1 MILRPNPRQMR
12 KAMMADPGITE
23 RLQPSLLDRLTDNNP
38 TEIKESASER
48 VIDMRRLREIV
59 LRDLG
64 WLLNTVNQSGDIDE
78 EEFPYAA
85 KSTLNY
91 GIVDISGKRSAEAR
105 PHELERLLERAIESY
120 EPRIVAGSLA
130 VKFSNVAGAS
140 RSKIVFNIQADLWAQ
155 PVPLEI
161 FMRTELSVASGD
173 MKVVKA

>member
-1 MILRPNPRQMR
+1 
-12 KAMMADPGITE
+12 MMADPGITE
-23 RLQPSLLDRLTDNNP
+23 RLQPSLLDRLTDNHP
-38 TEIKESASER
+38 TELKEAAHER

-64 WLLNTVNQSGDIDE
+64 WLLNTVNQSLDIDPD
-78 EEFPYAA
+78 EFPYAA

-105 PHELERLLERAIESY
+105 PHELERMLERAIETY

-130 VKFSNVAGAS
+130 VQLSNAAGAGK
-140 RSKIVFNIQADLWAQ
+140 SKIVFNIQADLWAQ

-161 FMRTELSVASGD
+161 YMRTELSVASGE
-173 MKVVKA
+173 MTVAKA

>member
-1 MILRPNPRQMR
+1 
-12 KAMMADPGITE
+12 MADPGITE

-38 TEIKESASER
+38 TELKETALEK

-64 WLLNTVNQSGDIDE
+64 WLLNTVNQSLDLNEDDY
-78 EEFPYAA
+78 PYVS

-105 PHELERLLERAIESY
+105 PQDLERLLEKSIETY

-130 VKFSNVAGAS
+130 VKFSNAAGKT

>member
-1 MILRPNPRQMR
+1 
-12 KAMMADPGITE
+12 MADPGITE
-23 RLQPSLLDRLTDNNP
+23 RLQPSLLDRLTDDNP
-38 TEIKESASER
+38 TELKETAQES
-48 VIDMRRLREIV
+48 VIDMRRLRAIV

-64 WLLNTVNQSGDIDE
+64 WLLNTVNQSADIDP

-85 KSTLNY
+85 NSTLNY
-91 GIVDISGKRSAEAR
+91 GIIDISGKRSAEAR
-105 PHELERLLERAIESY
+105 PYDLERLLEKAIEAY

-130 VKFSNVAGAS
+130 VQLANSDGGQ